1 MVLLRNTFHTRVSLA
16 SARAVDHFPYP
27 RALRKTSYILRA
39 LSELVP
45 KPSLVAPISYFAL
58 DLEEREL
65 KRTLSEL
72 NLSDLGPVLSGKVET
87 QGLLGTY
94 ESGLR
99 FIADGGLSIV
109 EREDVN
115 LECSVKANTRE
126 RNHST
131 SSSESTSTSSSTEA
145 TSLSTADQPPLHLMF
160 LGSSIGNFATGEDAA
175 FIRSFPLRPASG
187 DTFLLGLSHDTK
199 REDIELAY
207 NDPKGH
213 TKDFIMNGLSATGNA
228 LGDSD
233 LFDLDNWEY
242 VNWYNEDER
251 SCFRRLQIGSW
262 HPFNTPVQEFTRHT
276 ASACVLTKSNFQ
288 APSGRSSSSKA
299 SSSILKSLRRRVNSC
314 QLLHPTNSRRYCK
327 LSTPRVTCSLFSPGP
342 SYDPFNAGLIALAGT
357 HLFFSSVHRSSS
369 SLNRV

>member
-1 MVLLRNTFHTRVSLA
+1 MAAGGYEGAQGRCHSAKQLPYSCFPSKRQSLLTTLSI
-16 SARAVDHFPYP
+16 PP

-45 KPSLVAPISYFAL
+45 KPSPVAPISYFAL

-99 FIADGGLSIV
+99 FITDGGLSIA

-115 LECSVKANTRE
+115 LECAVKARE
-126 RNHST
+126 RNDST

-145 TSLSTADQPPLHLMF
+145 TSLSTTDQPPLHLMF
-160 LGSSIGNFATGEDAA
+160 LGSSIGNFATGEDAN
-175 FIRSFPLRPASG
+175 FIRPFPLRPASG

-213 TKDFIMNGLSATGNA
+213 TKDFIMNGLSATGSA

-233 LFDLDNWEY
+233 LFDRDNWEY

-251 SCFRRLQIGSW
+251 SCFRTLALGFHLILLSQG
-262 HPFNTPVQEFTRHT
+262 FTRHT
-276 ASACVLTKSNFQ
+276 TSVCVLTKSNFR

-299 SSSILKSLRRRVNSC
+299 S
-314 QLLHPTNSRRYCK
+314 
-327 LSTPRVTCSLFSPGP
+327 
-342 SYDPFNAGLIALAGT
+342 
-357 HLFFSSVHRSSS
+357 
-369 SLNRV
+369 